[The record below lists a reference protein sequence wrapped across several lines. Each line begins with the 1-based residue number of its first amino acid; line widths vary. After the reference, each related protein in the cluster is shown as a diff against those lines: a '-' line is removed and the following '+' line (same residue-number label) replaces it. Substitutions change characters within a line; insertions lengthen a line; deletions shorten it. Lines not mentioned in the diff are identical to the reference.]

1 MSKEKNK
8 SLKKQAALDTL
19 WFMPDYGSVISA
31 FALAKTVEANGY
43 DALILNKSFRFMRD
57 KNTEPD
63 SVAGSFIFKNCNVAP
78 VCYNSDDFRKIE
90 KDSEIYIVG
99 SGDVWSYELCGKE
112 TNFHYYFENVSDSK
126 KKISYAAGFGGDY
139 TGPYGEEKK
148 LCIDY
153 LKRFDGISVGDYR
166 DAEVMG
172 QNLGIEP
179 KVVLNP
185 ILMCDKSV
193 FEKAVEKA
201 EAKTV
206 ETAESF
212 VFSYIKNGDERKKQ
226 LVLRGNEIIA
236 EKSSSPMRNFA
247 DLGNWDKSRAKLG
260 LDCTPNNKIED
271 WIYYII
277 KSEFV
282 ITDDVSA
289 VSLAVLFNKPF
300 VFVGSENAPG
310 TIRAYAMLN
319 SLGIDERI
327 IFTEDDFRVK
337 EYLFRMPI
345 RYNKVNKLLDEQREE
360 SVNWLKNY
368 LL

>member
-8 SLKKQAALDTL
+8 SLKKQAVIDTL
-19 WFMPDYGSVISA
+19 WFMPNYGSVVSA
-31 FALAKTVEANGY
+31 FALAKMVEANSY
-43 DALILNKSFRFMRD
+43 DALLLNKPFQFWRD
-57 KNTEPD
+57 KNTSPD
-63 SVAGSFIFKNCNVAP
+63 GAAGSFIFKNCNVSP
-78 VCYNSDDFRKIE
+78 VLYSSESFMKLE
-90 KDSEIYIVG
+90 KDSEVYILG
-99 SGDVWSYELCGKE
+99 SDDVWSYELCGKDA
-112 TNFHYYFENVSDSK
+112 NFHYYFESVSDNK
-126 KKISYAAGFGGDY
+126 KKISYASGFGGDY

-148 LCIDY
+148 LCIEY
-153 LKRFDGISVGDYR
+153 LKRFDGISVGDYK

-193 FEKAVEKA
+193 FEKAA
-201 EAKTV
+201 ENSDAKKV
-206 ETAESF
+206 ETADSF
-212 VFSYIKNGDERKKQ
+212 VFSYIRNGDPRKKQ

-236 EKSSSPMRNFA
+236 EKSSSPMRNIV
-247 DLGNWDKSRAKLG
+247 DLGNWDRSRVKLG
-260 LDCTPNNKIED
+260 MECTSNNKIED
-271 WIYYII
+271 WIYYIT

-300 VFVGSENAPG
+300 VFVGSENAPS

-327 IFTEDDFRVK
+327 IFTEDDFRVR

-345 RYNKVNKLLDEQREE
+345 RYNKVNKLLDEQREMSAE
-360 SVNWLKNY
+360 WLKSY
-368 LL
+368 LV

>member
-19 WFMPDYGSVISA
+19 WFMPDYGIVMSA
-31 FALAKTVEANGY
+31 FALAKMVEANGY
-43 DALILNKSFRFMRD
+43 DVLMLNKPFQLWRD
-57 KNTEPD
+57 KNTVEG
-63 SVAGSFIFKNCNVAP
+63 AAASFISKNCNVAP
-78 VCYNSDDFRKIE
+78 VCYNSEDFNKIE
-90 KDSEIYIVG
+90 KDSEIYILG
-99 SGDVWSYELCGKE
+99 SGDVWSYERCGKE
-112 TNFHYYFENVSDSK
+112 ANFHYYFEGVSDNK
-126 KKISYAAGFGGDY
+126 RKIAYAAGFGGDY

-185 ILMCDKSV
+185 ILMCDRSV
-193 FEKAVEKA
+193 FEKAAERSDARKVEA
-201 EAKTV
+201 
-206 ETAESF
+206 AESF
-212 VFSYIKNGDERKKQ
+212 VFSYIKNSDPRKKQ
-226 LVLRGNEIIA
+226 LVIRGNEIAA
-236 EKSSSPMRNFA
+236 ERSSSPMRNFT
-247 DLGNWDKSRAKLG
+247 DLGNWERSRAKLG
-260 LDCTPNNKIED
+260 LECTNNNRIGD

-300 VFVGSENAPG
+300 VFVGSENDPC

-345 RYNKVNKLLDEQREE
+345 RYNKVNKLLDEQREISAE
-360 SVNWLKNY
+360 WLKNY
-368 LL
+368 L